1 MWVYIKEYCFKFQSI
16 QDNFVFTFFVLL
28 YIKWLIVWTSMVIK
42 ISIGT
47 VMRNAEMLKLATDHL
62 KTKKI
67 CKYAVKKL
75 SIKICS

>member
-1 MWVYIKEYCFKFQSI
+1 M
-16 QDNFVFTFFVLL
+16 
-28 YIKWLIVWTSMVIK
+28 VWTSMVIK

-62 KTKKI
+62 KIKKI
-67 CKYAVKKL
+67 CKHAVKKL